1 MEQLW
6 APWRMTYLECK
17 DKNAGDCCVFCIRD
31 RIDEDR
37 QRLVLHRGRHAFVI
51 MNKYPYNNGHLLL
64 APYRHVPD
72 IIDLTDEE
80 MGEMHQLLRLARNVL
95 QEALNPQGFN
105 IGINLGRIA
114 GAGLADHLHMH
125 IVPRWSGDTNFMP
138 VFAEVRVLPQ
148 HLDATYALLAPLF
161 DRKSP

>member
-17 DKNAGDCCVFCIRD
+17 DKDAGDCCVFCIRD
-31 RIDEDR
+31 RVDEDP
-37 QRLVLHRGRHAFVI
+37 QRLVLFRGRHAFVI

-80 MGEMHQLLRLARNVL
+80 MAEMHQMLRLARNVL

-138 VFAEVRVLPQ
+138 VFSEVRVLPQ

-161 DRKSP
+161 QGKNS

>member
-17 DKNAGDCCVFCIRD
+17 NKNPGECCVFCIRD
-31 RIDEDR
+31 RVDEDAR
-37 QRLVLHRGRHAFVI
+37 RLVLYRGRHAFVI

-72 IIDLTDEE
+72 IIDLSDEE
-80 MGEMHQLLRLARNVL
+80 MGEMHQMLKMARNVL

-138 VFAEVRVLPQ
+138 VFTEVRVLPQ
-148 HLDATYALLAPLF
+148 HLDATYAMLEPLF
-161 DRKSP
+161 QRPSP